1 LVLSPAGSINHGF
14 ILREDLLLCSSYLPL
29 RVPNWAVIYTPSFSE
44 PMASS
49 KPPSIAEVDPVTHGK
64 KLMTTDVG
72 EPMMTSDGVS
82 TVAGGGRSMATSDA
96 DDSMPIAGGESMA
109 TGDADELMMTSE
121 GVSESVDPDP
131 VIPTVGAN

>member
-1 LVLSPAGSINHGF
+1 M
-14 ILREDLLLCSSYLPL
+14 
-29 RVPNWAVIYTPSFSE
+29 PSFSE

-49 KPPSIAEVDPVTHGK
+49 KPPLIAEVNPVTHGK

-72 EPMMTSDGVS
+72 EPMMTSDGILI
-82 TVAGGGRSMATSDA
+82 VASGGRSMATSDS

-121 GVSESVDPDP
+121 GVGESVDPDP